1 MTVDN
6 QTVGETVD
14 GSGAGAESPARRKRS
29 GPGWRLPKSA
39 KLRTGLGIVLLIGL
53 VGAIGPLIT
62 GDPHA
67 VSGAV
72 LRPPSGA
79 HLLGTTETGQDVLA
93 QLTRATRGSVLV
105 GLIVGAIATLVSILV
120 GVVGGYVGGRT
131 DETFS
136 LLTNIVLVVPSLPL
150 AIVIANYLDGGGLLV
165 TILVI
170 AMTTWAA
177 PTRVLR
183 AQARSVR
190 ERDYVTAAKAS
201 GERSWRIVCVEI
213 LPNLLPVVAAQF
225 VFAVIFAVLTEAG
238 LAFLGLAGF
247 GSLTWGT
254 LLYYAQNAQALILG
268 AWWWFIPPGLLMA
281 VFGCGLSL
289 INFAIDE
296 IIDPNLRSATRQRK
310 ASR

>member
-1 MTVDN
+1 MTVDKH
-6 QTVGETVD
+6 TAEETVD
-14 GSGAGAESPARRKRS
+14 SSSAVPSTGGRKR
-29 GPGWRLPKSA
+29 PVFRWRLPESA
-39 KLRTGLGIVLLIGL
+39 KLRTGLGIVSFMVLFGVL
-53 VGAIGPLIT
+53 GPLVT
-62 GDPHA
+62 DNPNA

-72 LRPPSGA
+72 LQPPSGA
-79 HLLGTTETGQDVLA
+79 HWLGTTETGQDVLA
-93 QLTRATRGSVLV
+93 QLTRATRGSLLV
-105 GLIVGAIATLVSILV
+105 GLIVGAIATLVSIAV

-136 LLTNIVLVVPSLPL
+136 LVTNVVLVVPSLPL
-150 AIVIANYLDGGGLLV
+150 AIVIANYLSDGGLLV

-170 AMTTWAA
+170 AVTSWAA

-190 ERDYVTAAKAS
+190 ERDYVTAARAS

-281 VFGCGLSL
+281 VLGCGLSL

-296 IIDPNLRSATRQRK
+296 IIDPNLRSAARQRK